1 MGGDKQ
7 AASGTAA
14 EEVAMARLQQQPMAT
29 AKQRQQR
36 SKRHTATSRRPV
48 LRIPK
53 AGWIRAAPGVCLM
66 GKGDSVSQQRRHDD
80 DDADDNN
87 GKEADDSL

>member
-1 MGGDKQ
+1 MGGSVSGGDSSGIGGDNKQ
-7 AASGTAA
+7 AASSSSGLAA
-14 EEVAMARLQQQPMAT
+14 ET
-29 AKQRQQR
+29 
-36 SKRHTATSRRPV
+36 TATPLPPSLSTRRPV

-66 GKGDSVSQQRRHDD
+66 GKGDSVSQQRHHDD
-80 DDADDNN
+80 DN